1 MQKDGAIGGGAMG
14 GGAAVT
20 TGVKQ
25 PMPGSVSFDT
35 GDGPVVAAGNGAGPY
50 VTTPHGSLPV
60 AVQGRAA
67 GPGSSRGTAWLLVLA
82 VLAVA
87 VIPTLLFNGY
97 HLFQLTM
104 VVVYAI
110 AILGLSLLTG
120 FNGQISLGHGAF
132 YAIGAYTTAILMSN
146 FDVPYWATLPVSAV
160 VCALVGFLIG
170 LPALRLGGLYL
181 ALTTFSLAIAVPQL
195 LKHKSVEDWTGGV
208 QGLVIDKPDAPFG
221 LPLSGDQWLYL
232 FTLAVGCVMFVI
244 AWNLV
249 RGRIGRAMMA
259 VRDHALA
266 AEAMGINLAMLKTR
280 TFALSALFTGIAG
293 SLGAITVQFVAPD
306 SFGVF
311 VSIFLFVGLVVG
323 GAASIGGTIIGAI
336 FIQFIPNVAD
346 QVSKAAP
353 GAVYGV
359 ILIAMM
365 FLMPQGAGGFLWGLY
380 RRMRAR

>member
-1 MQKDGAIGGGAMG
+1 MTQGGAPVETGLKQEG
-14 GGAAVT
+14 GTSFVPALPADATPVDPADTEEALYASHTGDAPLAVT
-20 TGVKQ
+20 AT
-25 PMPGSVSFDT
+25 DT
-35 GDGPVVAAGNGAGPY
+35 SDMGHLGYGAWVLALVVVAAAVVP
-50 VTTPHGSLPV
+50 TT
-60 AVQGRAA
+60 
-67 GPGSSRGTAWLLVLA
+67 
-82 VLAVA
+82 
-87 VIPTLLFNGY
+87 LFDGY

-110 AILGLSLLTG
+110 AILGLSLLIG

-132 YAIGAYTTAILMSN
+132 YAIGAYTTAILMAN
-146 FDVPYWATLPVSAV
+146 FDMPYWETLPISAV
-160 VCALVGFLIG
+160 VCAAVGFLIG

-195 LKHKSVEDWTGGV
+195 LKHNSVSDWTGGV

-232 FTLAVGCVMFVI
+232 FTLGVGCVMFLI

-280 TFALSALFTGIAG
+280 TFAVSAMFTGIAG
-293 SLGAITVQFVAPD
+293 SLGAIAIQFVAPD

-323 GAASIGGTIIGAI
+323 GVSSIGGTIIGAL
-336 FIQFIPNVAD
+336 FIQFIPNIAD
-346 QVSKAAP
+346 KVSKAAP

-365 FLMPQGAGGFLWGLY
+365 FLMPEGGGGFLRGLY
-380 RRMRAR
+380 RRWRRPR